1 MKNVSIRLPYIDELD
16 GPPSFVSEHINDVER
31 TSLSL
36 FLDKDTFSNPII
48 MAVNRNPDQ
57 KDVTNQGYCRS
68 NIVCHRAT
76 WYEFLLPIIKLP
88 EDEFNS
94 ICKNIDES
102 NIVELGFFPATEI
115 EDQTII
121 DSIKEKDDYNIEI

>member
-48 MAVNRNPDQ
+48 MAVNRNPD
-57 KDVTNQGYCRS
+57 
-68 NIVCHRAT
+68 
-76 WYEFLLPIIKLP
+76 
-88 EDEFNS
+88 
-94 ICKNIDES
+94 
-102 NIVELGFFPATEI
+102 
-115 EDQTII
+115 
-121 DSIKEKDDYNIEI
+121 